1 MSWKNIAKAMGLLIL
16 LFLFFATAIQVD
28 SSKIESW
35 MRDAGVFA
43 PILFSA
49 LMIAGIVISP
59 IPTSPLTLMSARLF
73 GVWGGM
79 LLSLTSATI
88 GAAIA
93 FCLARRLGERFMAR
107 YPAYVGF
114 RDILPKK
121 ATAWAIFLLRLPPS
135 PTFDVI
141 SYAAGLTKVS
151 LWQFI
156 VATFLGMVPV
166 VATLCFAGSVL
177 PGVWLWLLVAAMF
190 SFWVLRFWKERKR
203 KVNHPDRFE
212 D

>member
-1 MSWKNIAKAMGLLIL
+1 MGLLIL
-16 LFLFFATAIQVD
+16 LFLFFATAIQID
-28 SSKIESW
+28 PTEIERWVLS
-35 MRDAGVFA
+35 AGLFA
-43 PILFSA
+43 PVLFSI
-49 LMIAGIVISP
+49 LMIAGVVISP

-93 FCLARRLGERFMAR
+93 FCIARRLGERFIER

-135 PTFDVI
+135 PAFDVI

-151 LWQFI
+151 LWQFM

-166 VATLCFAGSVL
+166 VATLCLAGSVL
-177 PGVWLWLLVAAMF
+177 PSAWLWLVVAAMVL
-190 SFWVLRFWKERKR
+190 FWTLRLWKEKR
-203 KVNHPDRFE
+203 TKPQ
-212 D
+212 